1 MAQYS
6 MTCSCGHEYS
16 VDAESKDQA
25 IDQLK
30 GMMPDDKIA
39 EHFAEKHPGDP
50 VPTREQADGM
60 IEQMTKE
67 A

>member
-1 MAQYS
+1 MNKYS

-16 VDAESKDQA
+16 VDAENKEGA
-25 IDQLK
+25 VEQLK
-30 GMMPDDKIA
+30 EMMPDDKIA